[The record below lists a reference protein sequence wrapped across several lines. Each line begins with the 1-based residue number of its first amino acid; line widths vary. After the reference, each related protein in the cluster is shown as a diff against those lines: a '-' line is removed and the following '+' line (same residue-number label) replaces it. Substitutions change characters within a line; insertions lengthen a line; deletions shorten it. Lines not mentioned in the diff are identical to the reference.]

1 MRMLTVTALIGG
13 LLTLLALGCA
23 QSKTKMLLTD
33 KQMDEITAG
42 TDLCPLFGINGP
54 CVGSLLQVYDPA
66 LLPRPSCGTL
76 PGATTTCVSSMVAY
90 PLPQSGSV
98 ALQQS
103 FKIDMPYMSQSVS
116 QGNSVS
122 NLSLQQPSIRSSC
135 YTCWHPTEGMRFPGG
150 W

>member
-1 MRMLTVTALIGG
+1 MRALTVAALVGV
-13 LLTLLALGCA
+13 LLAVSPLGCA

-33 KQMDEITAG
+33 AQLDGIRAG
-42 TDLCPLFGINGP
+42 TDLCVLFGLNGP

-66 LLPRPSCGTL
+66 LPPNPPCGTL
-76 PGATTTCVSSMVAY
+76 PGANTNCFSSLSAI

-103 FKIDMPYMSQSVS
+103 FQVDAPFTSQSVS
-116 QGNSVS
+116 QANTV
-122 NLSLQQPSIRSSC
+122 NNISLQQPTIRSSC
-135 YTCWHPTEGMRFPGG
+135 FTCWHPMEGMRFPGG